1 MQFGPIF
8 RSLLRNRARVVLIVA
23 EVALTLAI
31 VANCLSLILD
41 TRAKLARSSGF
52 DDEHIAVLQANPF
65 DDHLRQQT
73 VLDQLV
79 DQDRRA
85 LRAVPGVRAVSHTSL
100 RPWQRSGSIT
110 SMRVPGTHDEPVSTQ
125 ICSVDPGIFET
136 LGVSISEGRGFTEA
150 EYDRGAN
157 APPTEVQPIVVSR
170 VLADRFYPGG
180 GAVGKQI
187 GTADDSQHF
196 LIVGVVD
203 HYYNPF
209 GGTDERAVFQP
220 SRSVDFD
227 RGSLYLVRTQ
237 GDPGRLLP
245 QFEKALLGVEKG
257 RLVRTR
263 TLVEDRAQ
271 YHGRDRILVVSLN
284 AVMVLLV
291 LVTALGIVGLTSFS
305 VGERRKQIGT
315 RRALGADRAAI
326 VRHFLL
332 ENWMVTSLGIV
343 LGAGLAYALNFGI
356 VTWVAGARLSPTVV
370 AAGALG
376 LWIIGIG
383 AALGPALRGAQV
395 PPAIATRNV

>member
-8 RSLLRNRARVVLIVA
+8 RSLLRNRARVILIVA

-41 TRAKLARSSGF
+41 TRAKLARPSGF

-73 VLDQLV
+73 VLDPLV

-100 RPWQRSGSIT
+100 RPWQSSGSIT
-110 SMRVPGTHDEPVSTQ
+110 SMRVPGTRGEPVQTQ

-136 LGVSISEGRGFTEA
+136 LGLSIAAGRGFTEA

-157 APPTEVQPIVVSR
+157 APPTEVQPVVVSR

-180 GAVGKQI
+180 DAVGKQI
-187 GTADDSQHF
+187 GTADDSQHY
-196 LIVGVVD
+196 LIVGIVD
-203 HYYNPF
+203 RYYNPF
-209 GGTDERAVFQP
+209 GNVDERVVFQP
-220 SRSVDFD
+220 ARSVDFD
-227 RGSLYLVRTQ
+227 RGSQYLVRTE

-245 QFEKALLGVEKG
+245 QLEKALLGVEKG
-257 RLVRTR
+257 RLIKTR
-263 TLVEDRAQ
+263 TLADDRTEF
-271 YHGRDRILVVSLN
+271 HGRDRILVASLN
-284 AVMVLLV
+284 GVMALLV

-356 VTWVAGARLSPTVV
+356 VTWVAGARLSPAVV

-376 LWIIGIG
+376 LWILGIG